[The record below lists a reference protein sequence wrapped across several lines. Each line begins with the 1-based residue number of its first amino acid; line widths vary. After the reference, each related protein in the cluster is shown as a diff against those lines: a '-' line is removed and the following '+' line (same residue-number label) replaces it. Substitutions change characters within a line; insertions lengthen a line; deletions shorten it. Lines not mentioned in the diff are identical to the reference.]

1 MKITDYEKVQALA
14 ASNIFLLD
22 GPNGT
27 KTIAADALAKALIGL
42 LSSKDFIG
50 GVNLSEL
57 TQINELVSGNKLL
70 VGTTDGNKA
79 IAAEDALFAMLD
91 GFAPVE
97 LRRVLFRGKNLGTAL
112 TAVQK
117 AAIKDGSF
125 KAFKSAI
132 ALSDILCAMRFYFQK
147 LENISLMITAH
158 LSRGA
163 EFHSQQRKR
172 FEIHLHKYYQ
182 LYGNDGYILFGDFS
196 KFYDNIIHEI
206 AKRELLK
213 LFNDD
218 EFIDW
223 LLTLIFK
230 GFQIDVSYMSD
241 EEYETCM
248 IDTFNKLEYRNI
260 PKEKLTGE
268 KWMEKSVNIGD
279 QLSQVIGIYYPYPID
294 NYVKYVRQ
302 QKFYGRYMDDWYIM
316 NPSKEELEN
325 LLENVCKIAAE
336 LGIHINRK
344 KTRIVKIS
352 SKYKFLQ
359 IKYTLTDTGKVIK
372 RINPDRVTAMRRK
385 LKKLAVKVENEEADY
400 DNVENMFRGWMGG
413 HYKLL
418 SREQRK
424 NLIQLYE
431 DLFSKEI
438 TIVNKKLIVS
448 DRSA

>member
-1 MKITDYEKVQALA
+1 MNYEEIVCDANNLYRAYKV
-14 ASNIFLLD
+14 SV
-22 GPNGT
+22 
-27 KTIAADALAKALIGL
+27 K
-42 LSSKDFIG
+42 SSKWKE
-50 GVNLSEL
+50 S
-57 TQINELVSGNKLL
+57 TQKFMMN
-70 VGTTDGNKA
+70 
-79 IAAEDALFAMLD
+79 F
-91 GFAPVE
+91 
-97 LRRVLFRGKNLGTAL
+97 LRY
-112 TAVQK
+112 
-117 AAIKDGSF
+117 I
-125 KAFKSAI
+125 
-132 ALSDILCAMRFYFQK
+132 
-147 LENISLMITAH
+147 
-158 LSRGA
+158 
-163 EFHSQQRKR
+163 

>member
-1 MKITDYEKVQALA
+1 MNYEEIVCDANNLYRAYKV
-14 ASNIFLLD
+14 SV
-22 GPNGT
+22 
-27 KTIAADALAKALIGL
+27 K
-42 LSSKDFIG
+42 SSKWKESTQKFMMNFLRYIFEIQDDLINRTLQNGPTQEF
-50 GVNLSEL
+50 EL
-57 TQINELVSGNKLL
+57 HERGRIRPITSIQIRDRIVRHSLCDEVLL
-70 VGTTDGNKA
+70 PEVRKHIIYDNCASIKG
-79 IAAEDALFAMLD
+79 
-91 GFAPVE
+91 
-97 LRRVLFRGKNLGTAL
+97 RG
-112 TAVQK
+112 
-117 AAIKDGSF
+117 I
-125 KAFKSAI
+125 
-132 ALSDILCAMRFYFQK
+132 
-147 LENISLMITAH
+147 
-158 LSRGA
+158 
-163 EFHSQQRKR
+163 SQQRKR

-241 EEYETCM
+241 EEYEACM
-248 IDTFNKLEYRNI
+248 TDTFNKLEYRNI

-316 NPSKEELEN
+316 NPSKEELEE

-372 RINPDRVTAMRRK
+372 RINPDRVTAMHRK
-385 LKKLAVKVENEEADY
+385 LKKLAVKVGHEEADY

-431 DLFSKEI
+431 DLFSKKI

>member
-1 MKITDYEKVQALA
+1 MSVLLGDRKESKFEAITYSIELHDML
-14 ASNIFLLD
+14 ILLMQR
-22 GPNGT
+22 GFGV
-27 KTIAADALAKALIGL
+27 
-42 LSSKDFIG
+42 KD
-50 GVNLSEL
+50 V
-57 TQINELVSGNKLL
+57 
-70 VGTTDGNKA
+70 
-79 IAAEDALFAMLD
+79 D
-91 GFAPVE
+91 GFVRKKYAYGEISEENFAKYRE
-97 LRRVLFRGKNLGTAL
+97 LMR
-112 TAVQK
+112 
-117 AAIKDGSF
+117 SF
-125 KAFKSAI
+125 KSKI
-132 ALSDILCAMRFYFQK
+132 NQCA
-147 LENISLMITAH
+147 SLITSNVRAANTIYPRTMH
-158 LSRGA
+158 
-163 EFHSQQRKR
+163 
-172 FEIHLHKYYQ
+172 
-182 LYGNDGYILFGDFS
+182 
-196 KFYDNIIHEI
+196 
-206 AKRELLK
+206 
-213 LFNDD
+213 
-218 EFIDW
+218 
-223 LLTLIFK
+223 
-230 GFQIDVSYMSD
+230 
-241 EEYETCM
+241 EYETCM

-438 TIVNKKLIVS
+438 AIVNKKLIVS